1 MGVQIIF
8 VVVCFLLFLCIVILQ
23 QVRIVYLQRKNVK
36 LSDRVDAYQEMYDV
50 LKRRKKAEQEETSR
64 LLDVVLKCG
73 NKELVDYYF
82 CDLEKRRQDIL
93 TNGGSFDCLG
103 AIERIQEQANVK
115 NKNLGTEQIQKSNII

>member
-50 LKRRKKAEQEETSR
+50 LKRRKKAEQEETNR
-64 LLDVVLKCG
+64 LLDVVLKYG
-73 NKELVDYYF
+73 NKELVGYYF